1 MASEFYSETG
11 LNTSGR
17 ACCCAAQGSVQRQSL
32 AGKSG
37 GQLLPRRSCLC
48 VPGRGTMGPPCA
60 SSRAVTVLQA
70 VGAGA
75 VPGRR
80 YDGEPVARALPPVAR
95 ALTRAALRRGRLP
108 VRAGRRSLAALGRL
122 VALGLP
128 PATTRR
134 SHQTIVLLRCLNTCV
149 PIGPG
154 CPQARSARDNSH
166 GRPNRDGK
174 TQSRPVPTSQR
185 LK

>member
-128 PATTRR
+128 PKLWL
-134 SHQTIVLLRCLNTCV
+134 LLRHCKVGSGFGFCGTTIMVV
-149 PIGPG
+149 PCRAPRPGGAWPLTWSQWLAWLGPG
-154 CPQARSARDNSH
+154 YTCR
-166 GRPNRDGK
+166 
-174 TQSRPVPTSQR
+174 
-185 LK
+185 